1 MQQEYRLDDEQLKD
15 LEEWSKHCD
24 TYAGAI
30 GGRITIEFTET
41 GLGTC
46 ATARCICGEKID
58 LTDVSD
64 W

>member
-1 MQQEYRLDDEQLKD
+1 MRFELTEEQYGKY
-15 LEEWSKHCD
+15 EEWADHCD

-30 GGRITIEFTET
+30 GGRLSFVFTPT

-46 ATARCICGEKID
+46 LQVKCICGEKLE
-58 LTDVSD
+58 LTNTED

>member
-1 MQQEYRLDDEQLKD
+1 MQKFELTDDQEKKLA
-15 LEEWSKHCD
+15 EWSGHCK

-30 GGRITIEFTET
+30 GGRITISFTPT

-46 ATARCICGEKID
+46 VWAECICGEKLD
-58 LTDVSD
+58 LTEVDD

>member
-1 MQQEYRLDDEQLKD
+1 MKFELNKEQVEKLDKWKE
-15 LEEWSKHCD
+15 HCK

-30 GGRITIEFTET
+30 GGRISITFTPT

-46 ATARCICGEKID
+46 IEAKCICGEKID
-58 LTDVSD
+58 LTDAEN